1 MRPYS
6 RSLSGVALLT
16 SNGRIF
22 AGSYIENAAFNP
34 SLPPLQ
40 AALAG
45 YFAAGDKAGKIQR
58 AVLAEGER
66 APSANTRQQNPLCRR
81 SLHPHCWNVLPSAK
95 RANPRPSS
103 AFRKMP
109 P

>member
-1 MRPYS
+1 
-6 RSLSGVALLT
+6 VALLT

-58 AVLAEGER
+58 AVLAEGEKSTISQHTTTKSTL
-66 APSANTRQQNPLCRR
+66 SAF
-81 SLHPHCWNVLPSAK
+81 A
-95 RANPRPSS
+95 SS
-103 AFRKMP
+103 ALLERVTFSETR
-109 P
+109 